1 MISSWKTLLC
11 WPGKGEKL
19 DVLLKATAVNLRHHQ
34 GDPSVC
40 HFEPVRC
47 TQGKLRGEIFF
58 LPEDPEIYLTNSEVH
73 LDCAK
78 NVRE

>member
-1 MISSWKTLLC
+1 MISSWKNFALLT
-11 WPGKGEKL
+11 GTGEKL
-19 DVLLKATAVNLRHHQ
+19 NVLLKATAVKLRHHQ